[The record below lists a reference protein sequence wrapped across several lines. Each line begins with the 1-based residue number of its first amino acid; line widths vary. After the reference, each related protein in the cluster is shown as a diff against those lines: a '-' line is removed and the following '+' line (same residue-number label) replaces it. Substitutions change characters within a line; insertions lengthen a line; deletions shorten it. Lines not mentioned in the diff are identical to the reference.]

1 MVPRHKQPGRA
12 EMMKGYRHKS
22 KQKIQFLVQELKRKL
37 EATGSVSTTSGMKSV
52 LHSAISLCSS
62 YAGENGAHK
71 YTLNSE
77 VTVESPLVMPPAA
90 VATQT
95 QAYLTAKTV
104 VLPSILTASP
114 SMIIAPTMTQ
124 PAPGSY
130 EHPSLEILHDEAAEA
145 MLEFSKGIAGF
156 GQ

>member
-1 MVPRHKQPGRA
+1 
-12 EMMKGYRHKS
+12 MK
-22 KQKIQFLVQELKRKL
+22 
-37 EATGSVSTTSGMKSV
+37 
-52 LHSAISLCSS
+52 
-62 YAGENGAHK
+62 
-71 YTLNSE
+71 SE

>member
-95 QAYLTAKTV
+95 PGLSYGENRGSTLDPHGITFYDNCAYNDSACSRV
-104 VLPSILTASP
+104 VIR
-114 SMIIAPTMTQ
+114 AP
-124 PAPGSY
+124 
-130 EHPSLEILHDEAAEA
+130 
-145 MLEFSKGIAGF
+145 FAGDLAR
-156 GQ
+156 